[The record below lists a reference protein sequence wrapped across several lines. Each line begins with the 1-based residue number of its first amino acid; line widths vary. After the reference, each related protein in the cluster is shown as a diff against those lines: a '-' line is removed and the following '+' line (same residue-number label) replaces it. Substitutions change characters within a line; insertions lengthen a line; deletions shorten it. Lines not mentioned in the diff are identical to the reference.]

1 MERLEVADACN
12 PHGRMIGQI
21 ETQKVQKSSQK

>member
-1 MERLEVADACN
+1 LGRADACN